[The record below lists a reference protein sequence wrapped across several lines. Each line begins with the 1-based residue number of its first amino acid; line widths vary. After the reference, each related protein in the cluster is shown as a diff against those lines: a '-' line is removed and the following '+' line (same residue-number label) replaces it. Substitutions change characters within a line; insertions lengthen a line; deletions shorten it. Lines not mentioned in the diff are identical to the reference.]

1 MALCLWERQDQTWI
15 SSHFIIEMKA
25 TIAVG
30 LRTVLVMHLVMSQYY
45 RLVCNI
51 YSFDLQ
57 MAKVKKDK
65 NIKLGILPVNFL
77 KERSHNILL
86 VGSLNVSLIGPI
98 YKILTAN
105 RKWYQKLL
113 KQVIIQQV
121 SGVPK

>member
-1 MALCLWERQDQTWI
+1 
-15 SSHFIIEMKA
+15 MKA

-77 KERSHNILL
+77 KERPHNILL